1 MQNGL
6 CVMEVPLSPIRML
19 ICTKKKIK
27 DIYEAHFHCLSRAVW
42 CVFNPVHKNLH
53 LLLWV
58 SDLLFS
64 VWEIFLFLQS
74 TVLIS
79 KPKECEINVVL
90 HTNNE
95 EYKRPSKFR
104 VSLRYQVCFLCKWL
118 MPSRRN
124 NNYMAQGGGKK
135 AYWVIQ
141 AFSQNITET
150 SRKKMLQNCSD
161 WIRQHYYL

>member
-1 MQNGL
+1 MKLIFTVFPEQSDVSSTLYIRTSIYYSEYLIFFAL
-6 CVMEVPLSPIRML
+6 CE
-19 ICTKKKIK
+19 K
-27 DIYEAHFHCLSRAVW
+27 F
-42 CVFNPVHKNLH
+42 F
-53 LLLWV
+53 
-58 SDLLFS
+58 F
-64 VWEIFLFLQS
+64 FLQS

-90 HTNNE
+90 HTNNA
-95 EYKRPSKFR
+95 EYKRTSTFR

-135 AYWVIQ
+135 ACWVIQ

-150 SRKKMLQNCSD
+150 PRKKNALELLRLNKTALLSVKWMKIKPLQ
-161 WIRQHYYL
+161 